1 MGEDHILFSIFVIFA
16 GAAVIATLALYARQS
31 LIVAYIALGLGFGPW
46 GLGLIKDVGM
56 VREIGH
62 VGIIFLLFLLGL
74 NLKPQ
79 DLIHMLRKTT
89 LVTVVSSALF
99 AGFGFTVAIIFGFD
113 QTESLIIGA
122 ALMFSS
128 TIIGLKLLPTTVLH
142 HQHAGEVMV
151 SILLLQDIIA
161 IIIMLV
167 LHGLGKGGNL
177 AVDLAVLAITL
188 PALVAIAFATQR
200 YLLVHLLRRFNK
212 IQEYLFLVAIGWC
225 LGIGQLAEHFGLSY
239 EIGAFIAGVSLASH
253 PIAMFISES
262 LKPLRDFFLVVF
274 FFTLGAA
281 FDLNALS
288 SVLGP
293 ALLLA
298 AGALLIKP
306 LVFRLL
312 LARTGEPPRLSW
324 EMGARL
330 GQVSEF
336 SLLVAFV
343 AQHSGVISPSASYL
357 LQLTTLLTF
366 IVSSYYIVM
375 RYPTPIAT
383 SDRLRR
389 D

>member
-1 MGEDHILFSIFVIFA
+1 MAEDNILFSIFVIFS
-16 GAAVIATLALYARQS
+16 GAAVIATLALQARQS
-31 LIVAYIALGLGFGPW
+31 LIVAYIALGIGFGPW
-46 GLGLIKDVGM
+46 GLGLIRDVGM

-79 DLIHMLRKTT
+79 DLLHMLRKTT
-89 LVTVVSSALF
+89 LVTVISALLF
-99 AGFGFTVAIIFGFD
+99 AAFGYAVASLSGFT
-113 QTESLIIGA
+113 QLESVVIGTT
-122 ALMFSS
+122 LMFSS

-142 HQHAGEVMV
+142 HQHAGEVMI

-161 IIIMLV
+161 IVVMLV
-167 LHGLGKGGNL
+167 LHGVGKGGNL
-177 AVDLAVLAITL
+177 AVDLAQLALTL
-188 PALVAIAFATQR
+188 PALVTFAFLIQR

-225 LGIGQLAEHFGLSY
+225 LGVGQLAQHFGLSY

-281 FDLNALS
+281 FDLGALS
-288 SVLGP
+288 GVLLP

-298 AGALLIKP
+298 VGTLLLKP
-306 LVFRLL
+306 LVFRWL
-312 LARTGEPPRLSW
+312 LARTGEKPGLSW
-324 EMGARL
+324 EMGVRL

-343 AQHSGVISPSASYL
+343 AQQSGVISPSASYL
-357 LQLTTLLTF
+357 VQLTTLMTF
-366 IVSSYYIVM
+366 IMSSYYIVM
-375 RYPTPIAT
+375 RYPTPIAV

>member
-1 MGEDHILFSIFVIFA
+1 MAEDHILFSIFVIFA

-31 LIVAYIALGLGFGPW
+31 LIVAYIALGLACGPW
-46 GLGLIKDVGM
+46 GLGLIEDVGM

-79 DLIHMLRKTT
+79 DLLHMLRKTT
-89 LVTVVSSALF
+89 LVTVVSSLLF
-99 AGFGFTVAIIFGFD
+99 AGFGFGVAVMFGFN
-113 QTESLIIGA
+113 QTESLVIGA
-122 ALMFSS
+122 TLMFSS

-167 LHGLGKGGNL
+167 LHGLGAGGNL
-177 AVDLAVLAITL
+177 VVELALLAVAL
-188 PALVAIAFATQR
+188 PALVVIAFATQR

-225 LGIGQLAEHFGLSY
+225 LGIGQLAAHFGLSY

-281 FDLNALS
+281 FDLNALPAVAGS
-288 SVLGP
+288 AVVLALG
-293 ALLLA
+293 ALLL
-298 AGALLIKP
+298 KP
-306 LVFRLL
+306 LVFRVLL
-312 LARTGEPPRLSW
+312 VRTGEPAGLSW
-324 EMGARL
+324 EMGVRL

-343 AQHSGVISPSASYL
+343 AQQSGVISPTAAYL
-357 LQLTTLLTF
+357 VQLTTLLTF
-366 IVSSYYIVM
+366 IASSYYIVM
-375 RYPTPIAT
+375 RYPTPIAV